1 MRVVTITSTL
11 DIDIDVHMDKE
22 RERVTNVYNLIVSPT
37 SEGGQNHLYPRYRY
51 RYRCSHGQ
59 IERESDKC
67 LQSDSIPNK

>member
-51 RYRCSHGQ
+51 RYVHM
-59 IERESDKC
+59 DK
-67 LQSDSIPNK
+67 

>member
-1 MRVVTITSTL
+1 MRVARITSTL

-22 RERVTNVYNLIVSPT
+22 RESVTNIYNLIVSPT

-51 RYRCSHGQ
+51 RCSHGQ
-59 IERESDKC
+59 RERESDKC